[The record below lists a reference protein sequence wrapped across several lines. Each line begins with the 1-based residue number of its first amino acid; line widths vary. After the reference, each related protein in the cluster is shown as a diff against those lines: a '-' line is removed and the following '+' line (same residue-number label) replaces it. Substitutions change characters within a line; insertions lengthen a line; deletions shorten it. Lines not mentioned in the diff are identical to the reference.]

1 MIKSN
6 SLFRRI
12 YPTINIFDFYKK
24 KLRVSKTILKNLDN
38 TTLEVFYSNWK
49 RSKKWIYFG
58 MSLTFL
64 YTETLVNP
72 VQRDSLIQTIYFQIK
87 VKVEHWLSNQT
98 AVIIFSLNFNCPII
112 EERLN
117 LSQLV
122 AIVLARPSY
131 LPQIYTTKTRRRRKL
146 PVY

>member
-49 RSKKWIYFG
+49 RSKKCICFG

-64 YTETLVNP
+64 YTEILVNP

-98 AVIIFSLNFNCPII
+98 AVIIFSLNFNCAII

>member
-64 YTETLVNP
+64 YIEILVNP

>member
-64 YTETLVNP
+64 YIEILVNP

-98 AVIIFSLNFNCPII
+98 AVIIFSFNFNCPII

>member
-1 MIKSN
+1 MLKSN

-64 YTETLVNP
+64 YTEILVNP

-98 AVIIFSLNFNCPII
+98 AVIIFSFNFNCPII

>member
-12 YPTINIFDFYKK
+12 YPTKNILDFYKK

-64 YTETLVNP
+64 YIEILVNP